1 MKEPGGD
8 EALAK
13 YIQFRVF
20 LGRTFKK
27 RRSWTWGWS
36 NISKIV
42 KEISNRWVKYLENL
56 KKNIPITTKEQSR
69 LTQKDCLA
77 KFFNEC
83 VQCLCCK
90 IVSTA
95 TYRKEIWEEN
105 KEENDQHCVPLK
117 SVTFDCKASLDCWD
131 GWMLTMKS
139 WEINSELT
147 N

>member
-20 LGRTFKK
+20 PWANFQEKEKLNLGMIEYLKN
-27 RRSWTWGWS
+27 SQ
-36 NISKIV
+36 V
-42 KEISNRWVKYLENL
+42 RWVKYLENL
-56 KKNIPITTKEQSR
+56 KKNISINTKEQSR

-105 KEENDQHCVPLK
+105 DQHCVPLK